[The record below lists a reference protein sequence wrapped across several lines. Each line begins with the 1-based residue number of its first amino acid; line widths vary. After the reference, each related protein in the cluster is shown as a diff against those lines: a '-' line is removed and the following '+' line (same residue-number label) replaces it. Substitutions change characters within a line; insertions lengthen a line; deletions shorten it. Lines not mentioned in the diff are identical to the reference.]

1 MALTR
6 DVIVQFITKL
16 NDKGIKNATKSTQ
29 KYEGALGRVSKIG
42 IAAYAALSAAAI
54 KFGEMSVKNA
64 LADEKAQR
72 ILALSL
78 KNSAG
83 ASQGVIDAADA
94 QIDKIQRLTG
104 VSDDQLR
111 PALSRIVRST
121 SEVSSAFDMLNLA
134 IEISKGVQKDLGAV
148 SVALSKAVDGNFT
161 ALTRLGVGIDK
172 DLLATK
178 DFNKI
183 FGELRRNFAGFAAA
197 EADEVEGKLARL
209 KVAADEASEIL
220 GESLINAILAI
231 GSSAGSIE
239 ETTENFDKLARSIAD
254 TVTGIGQF
262 ISFFTNFDAKLGSF
276 GKTFEEYVK
285 SSSIL
290 GAILRVLREEG
301 EQTRIELE
309 LTASA
314 MRQVTSARN
323 AEMQAT
329 LDQKKALADFV
340 KGLKAEEAK
349 QKAAAKAAADRAKQ
363 EKIAALEK
371 AKSDRD
377 SFLRQQL
384 AKQFDTDKISLQ
396 VALTRQLSEEDKK
409 RVNALIALQED
420 DVTKQMNA
428 LAEMNDLYTKHYTE
442 RIANIAKVAAANKAE
457 IDAQREAILNLPKFP
472 MATGNEINRTKG
484 FLQPAN
490 PQESIVSR
498 GAMDQFPGLDLGLG
512 NLDYLKPRTTPDPFI
527 TKGLQD
533 FFAQDLGGS
542 GMAPSLADMSSGY
555 EGSGVPN
562 VTVNVAGSLLTEG
575 DLGFYISN
583 LIGNLNRQGNT
594 VTLAN
599 LGR

>member
-111 PALSRIVRST
+111 PALTRIARST
-121 SEVSSAFDMLNLA
+121 GEVSSAFDMLNLA
-134 IEISKGVQKDLGAV
+134 IDISKGTQKDLGAV
-148 SVALSKAVDGNFT
+148 SVALSKAVDGNFI
-161 ALTRLGVGIDK
+161 ALQRLGVGLDK

-197 EADEVEGKLARL
+197 EADTVEGKLARL
-209 KVAADEASEIL
+209 KVAADEASEVI
-220 GESLINAILAI
+220 GASLVNAIISI
-231 GSSAGSIE
+231 GSSSGSIE
-239 ETTENFDKLARSIAD
+239 ETTKNFDELAQSIAD
-254 TVTGIGQF
+254 TVTGLGKF
-262 ISFFTNFDAKLGSF
+262 ISFFTNFNRSFLGFSEAF
-276 GKTFEEYVK
+276 DEFAK

-290 GAILRVLREEG
+290 GAILRVFREEG

-314 MRQVTSARN
+314 LRQVTSARN
-323 AEMQAT
+323 AEYMAV
-329 LDQKKALADFV
+329 LNQKKAMEDFL
-340 KGLKAEEAK
+340 KGLRESEAK
-349 QKAAAKAAADRAKQ
+349 KRAAAKAAADRAKQ
-363 EKIAALEK
+363 EKASALAK

-377 SFLRQQL
+377 NFLKQQL
-384 AKQFDTDKISLQ
+384 AKQFDTDAISLQ

-420 DVTKQMNA
+420 DVQKQMDA
-428 LAEMNDLYTKHYTE
+428 LAELNGLYTKHYQD
-442 RIANIAKVAAANKAE
+442 RIANIGKVAAANKAE
-457 IDAQREAILNLPKFP
+457 EDARREAILNPPKPPQAPSGIDSAGEDFRPFMPPAPATPGAANFGMGVITAEEAARLFELNRPNFGLPTPNNDQMGTINQADVFDY
-472 MATGNEINRTKG
+472 ATEG
-484 FLQPAN
+484 FTGGGFGSN
-490 PQESIVSR
+490 VTNVNVSVEGSILTQ
-498 GAMDQFPGLDLGLG
+498 G
-512 NLDYLKPRTTPDPFI
+512 
-527 TKGLQD
+527 
-533 FFAQDLGGS
+533 QDLGF
-542 GMAPSLADMSSGY
+542 
-555 EGSGVPN
+555 
-562 VTVNVAGSLLTEG
+562 LLS
-575 DLGFYISN
+575 DI
-583 LIGNLNRQGNT
+583 IGNLNRQGNP
-594 VTLAN
+594 VTLGN

>member
-29 KYEGALGRVSKIG
+29 KYEGVLGRVSKIG
-42 IAAYAALSAAAI
+42 IAAYAALTAAAI

-83 ASQGVIDAADA
+83 ASQGVVDAADA
-94 QIDKIQRLTG
+94 QIDRIQRLTG

-121 SEVSSAFDMLNLA
+121 GEVSSAFDMLNLA
-134 IEISKGVQKDLGAV
+134 INISKGTQKELGAV
-148 SVALSKAVDGNFT
+148 SVALSKAVDGNFI
-161 ALTRLGVGIDK
+161 ALQRLGVGLDK
-172 DLLATK
+172 DILATK
-178 DFNKI
+178 DFNAI

-197 EADEVEGKLARL
+197 EADTVEGKMARL
-209 KVAADEASEIL
+209 KVAADEASEII

-239 ETTENFDKLARSIAD
+239 ETTEKFDGLARSIAD

-262 ISFFTNFDAKLGSF
+262 ISFFTTFDAKLGSF
-276 GKTFEEYVK
+276 GKTFDEYVK

-323 AEMQAT
+323 AEYTAI
-329 LDQKKALADFV
+329 LNQKKALADFV

-349 QKAAAKAAADRAKQ
+349 QRAAAKAAADRAKQ
-363 EKIAALEK
+363 EKIAALAK

-377 SFLRQQL
+377 AFLRQQL
-384 AKQFDTDKISLQ
+384 AKQFDTDAISLQ

-428 LAEMNDLYTKHYTE
+428 LAEMNDLYTKHYGMRLAAIGKIKE
-442 RIANIAKVAAANKAE
+442 ANEQASAA
-457 IDAQREAILNLPKFP
+457 DRPS
-472 MATGNEINRTKG
+472 GG
-484 FLQPAN
+484 FLTPRN
-490 PQESIVSR
+490 PQDSVASR
-498 GAMDQFPGLDLGLG
+498 GAMDQFPGLNLGLG
-512 NLDYLKPRTTPDPFI
+512 NLDYLKPPSTPDPFI
-527 TKGLQD
+527 TQGLQD